1 MPSYAVESSKQPM
14 AATGIVEPM
23 MTWVEDRKGQRS
35 QSDTQERHEQTGMPL
50 WGVEVMYR
58 TSSWG
63 REETVTAKVTV
74 GAEDEP
80 QPRPYSALLFT
91 NLRAE
96 VYLKQGRLIERW
108 SAESIASMTSDAKP
122 IGKPDASKT
131 DAGKPS
137 GDNKAA

>member
-14 AATGIVEPM
+14 AATGIVEPLM
-23 MTWVEDRKGQRS
+23 EWVEVGGKRQQSDS
-35 QSDTQERHEQTGMPL
+35 QSRHEGTGMPL
-50 WGVEVMYR
+50 WGLEVMYR

-63 REETVTAKVTV
+63 REETVTAKVIV
-74 GAEDEP
+74 GAEVQPE
-80 QPRPYSALLFT
+80 PRPYSAVVFA
-91 NLRAE
+91 NLHAD
-96 VYLKQGRLIERW
+96 VYVKAGRLVERW

-131 DAGKPS
+131 DAGKSS